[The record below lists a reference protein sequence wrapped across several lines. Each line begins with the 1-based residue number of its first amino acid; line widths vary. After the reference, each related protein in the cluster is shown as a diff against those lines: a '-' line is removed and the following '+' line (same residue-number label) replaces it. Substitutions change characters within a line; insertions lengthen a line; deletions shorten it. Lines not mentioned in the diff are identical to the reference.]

1 MQKDTVEIEFFLP
14 KPPSLN
20 QYFNSKHWA
29 IKAKHKN
36 EYNNHIKERMDQY
49 DKFFAGTYRID
60 IVHNTRLDC
69 DNTIIAVK
77 FISDYL
83 KDNGYV
89 QDDTRKYFKGL
100 SIRVADDGE
109 NIEKNTIFVKIK
121 LYNYEQA

>member
-1 MQKDTVEIEFFLP
+1 MTEEIEFILP

-36 EYNNHIKERMDQY
+36 EYNKHIKECMDRF

-83 KDNGYV
+83 KDHGYV
-89 QDDTRKYFKGL
+89 TDDSKKYFKGF
-100 SIRVADDGE
+100 SIRVADDDDDLK
-109 NIEKNTIFVKIK
+109 KNTVFVKIK
-121 LYNYEQA
+121 LYDYEQS